1 MAENK
6 DRNSREKTKAGPENQ
21 GIDSPSRF
29 EGQDDCGPVHRAT
42 GARPYVRMRL
52 TRKPSGVI

>member
-6 DRNSREKTKAGPENQ
+6 DSNGREKTKAEPENQ

-29 EGQDDCGPVHRAT
+29 EGQADCGYVH
-42 GARPYVRMRL
+42 
-52 TRKPSGVI
+52 